1 MEILR
6 ISVHTDPA
14 VTVIGSFVD
23 AMLEEARA
31 IYFAGV
37 FSAAVLLYQ
46 LWFLR
51 GLEFSPWH

>member
-23 AMLEEARA
+23 AMLEGAHA

-51 GLEFSPWH
+51 GLEFSP

>member
-6 ISVHTDPA
+6 ISVHTDPT

-51 GLEFSPWH
+51 GLEFSP